1 MLKLLHQN
9 CESNYHTNMSD
20 LGFNK
25 NNNSIQHISD
35 WFERNQCNSLLVTG
49 LFDDIPGVSFFI
61 KDREHRL
68 IMVNAGFL
76 PRLGLSQEELFG
88 KSDFDI
94 FPARLAEHFR
104 RDDREIFE
112 SKKPK
117 LNILELVFNSQ
128 GLPDWYLT
136 NKYPLFNDR
145 NDVIGLMGTVRPYGD
160 GEKKELKWE
169 RDDEIGRAVNHIRNN
184 FRGEIS
190 ISDLVSISGLT
201 HRKLHRGFVELFG
214 IAPMQFITR
223 TRIEAACDD
232 LLSSTNKLS
241 VIAKENGFYDQS
253 SFTQLFRRQMK
264 ITPLKYRKQKGF
276 I

>member
-1 MLKLLHQN
+1 MVRTNFNVFTKSILHVT
-9 CESNYHTNMSD
+9 E
-20 LGFNK
+20 
-25 NNNSIQHISD
+25 
-35 WFERNQCNSLLVTG
+35 WFESNQCNPLLLSE
-49 LFDDIPGVSFFI
+49 LFEDLPGVSFFI
-61 KDREHRL
+61 KDKEHRL
-68 IMVNAGFL
+68 VMVNDGFL

-88 KSDFDI
+88 KTDFDL

-104 RDDREIFE
+104 RDDRDIFE
-112 SKKPK
+112 TKKAK

-145 NDVIGLMGTVRPYGD
+145 GDVAGLMGTVRPYGD

-169 RDDEIGRAVNHIRNN
+169 RDDEIGRAVNHIRNH
-184 FRGEIS
+184 FRSEMA
-190 ISDLVSISGLT
+190 ISDLVKVSGLS

-214 IAPMQFITR
+214 VAPMQFITR

-232 LLSSTNKLS
+232 LLSSTKKLS

-264 ITPLKYRKQKGF
+264 ITPLKYRKQRGF

>member
-1 MLKLLHQN
+1 MH
-9 CESNYHTNMSD
+9 EPT
-20 LGFNK
+20 FNETA
-25 NNNSIQHISD
+25 NSISHVSD
-35 WFERNQCNSLLVTG
+35 WFEQNRCNSLVLSA
-49 LFDDIPGVSFFI
+49 LFDDLPGVIFFV
-61 KDREHRL
+61 KDKEHRL
-68 IMVNAGFL
+68 VMVNAGFL

-88 KSDFDI
+88 KSDFDL

-104 RDDREIFE
+104 RDDREIFH

-145 NDVIGLMGTVRPYGD
+145 NDVIGLVGTVRPYGD

-169 RDDEIGRAVNHIRNN
+169 RDDEIGRAVNHVRNH
-184 FRGEIS
+184 FRQEIS
-190 ISDLVSISGLT
+190 ISNLVDVSGLT
-201 HRKLHRGFVELFG
+201 HRKLHRGFIELFG

-232 LLSSTNKLS
+232 LLTSNKKLS
-241 VIAKENGFYDQS
+241 QIAKENGFYDQS

-276 I
+276 V

>member
-1 MLKLLHQN
+1 MSSQN
-9 CESNYHTNMSD
+9 FVDTVA
-20 LGFNK
+20 
-25 NNNSIQHISD
+25 SIQQATD
-35 WFERNQCNSLLVTG
+35 WFEKNQCNSLLVSS
-49 LFDDIPGVSFFI
+49 LFDDLPGVSFFI

-68 IMVNAGFL
+68 IIVNAGFL
-76 PRLGLSQEELFG
+76 PRLGLSQQELYG
-88 KSDFDI
+88 KTDFDL

-112 SKKPK
+112 TKKAK
-117 LNILELVFNSQ
+117 LNILELVFNGQ

-145 NDVIGLMGTVRPYGD
+145 KDVIGLMGTVRTYGD
-160 GEKKELKWE
+160 GDNKELKWE

-190 ISDLVSISGLT
+190 ISDLVDISGLS

-232 LLSSTNKLS
+232 LLSSSNKLS

-264 ITPLKYRKQKGF
+264 ITPLKYRKQRGF

>member
-1 MLKLLHQN
+1 
-9 CESNYHTNMSD
+9 MSSYD
-20 LGFNK
+20 FVK
-25 NNNSIQHISD
+25 TVSSIEHVTE
-35 WFERNQCNSLLVTG
+35 WFEKNQCNSLLVST
-49 LFDDIPGVSFFI
+49 LFDDLPGVSFFV
-61 KDREHRL
+61 KDRDHRL
-68 IMVNAGFL
+68 VMVNAGFL

-88 KSDFDI
+88 KTDFDL

-104 RDDREIFE
+104 RDDRDIFE
-112 SKKPK
+112 TKKPK
-117 LNILELVFNSQ
+117 LNILELVFNGQ

-145 NDVIGLMGTVRPYGD
+145 KDVIGLMGTVRPYGD
-160 GEKKELKWE
+160 GDNKELKWE

-190 ISDLVSISGLT
+190 IGDLVYVSGLS

-232 LLSSTNKLS
+232 LLSSSNKLS